1 LKIHRIRMPRV
12 NSWLLESGGRW
23 LLIDSGKPRTVDALF
38 RGITAKGCEI
48 GNIALLL
55 ITHAH
60 FDHVGGASRLKR
72 ETGVPIAIHKNEAD
86 LLRTG
91 RFVISDGL
99 NALGRTKVFL
109 GRHVAPRAMF
119 AFEPTVPDIII
130 EGKSRLDDFGF
141 AASVIHTPGHS
152 PGSISLLTDGG
163 DLFCGDLAITQ
174 PLAGIWRHMPIYGS
188 SVEDIKHSWR
198 MSLDMGAKHVY
209 PSHGRDFP
217 SYELAE
223 LL

>member
-1 LKIHRIRMPRV
+1 MIHRIRMPRV
-12 NSWLLESGGRW
+12 NAWLLKSGGRW
-23 LLIDSGKPRTVDALF
+23 LLIDSGKPGTVDALF
-38 RGITAKGCEI
+38 RGIAATGCEI

-60 FDHVGGASRLKR
+60 FDHVGGATRLKR
-72 ETGVPIAIHKNEAD
+72 EAGVPIAIHKDEAD

-91 RFVISDGL
+91 RFEISGGL

-119 AFEPTVPDIII
+119 AFEPTAPDIII
-130 EGKSRLDDFGF
+130 EGKRRLDDFGF
-141 AASVIHTPGHS
+141 AAAVIHTPGHS
-152 PGSISLLTDGG
+152 QGSISLLTDGG

-174 PLAGIWRHMPIYGS
+174 PLTGIWRHMPIYGS
-188 SVEDIKHSWR
+188 SIEDIKRSWR